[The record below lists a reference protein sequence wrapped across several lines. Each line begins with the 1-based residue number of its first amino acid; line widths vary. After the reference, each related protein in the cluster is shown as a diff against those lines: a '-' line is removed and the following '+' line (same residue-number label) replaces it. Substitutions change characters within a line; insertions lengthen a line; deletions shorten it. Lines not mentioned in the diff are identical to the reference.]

1 MNFYSPVLCIYL
13 GGGVGESEERSL
25 EDPGNQAM
33 FMRRVDKCKYGT
45 ESKQF

>member
-1 MNFYSPVLCIYL
+1 MNFYSPVLFIYL
-13 GGGVGESEERSL
+13 GGGVGESEERSP
-25 EDPGNQAM
+25 EDPENQAM